1 MTSIFKIAAAAM
13 ISLSSIT
20 VFADIYPNKPIRL
33 VVPFAAGGTTDN
45 VGRLLATRLSE
56 KLGQP
61 VVVDNRGG
69 AGGNIGMDLVAKSP
83 SDGYTL
89 LLTGVATQS
98 IGVSLYKRLPFDPQK
113 DFTPIA
119 IFASV
124 PNVLVVNPKLPVK
137 TVSELV
143 AYSKSKPGSLFM
155 GSAGS
160 GTTNHLSGE
169 LFKSMTGSS
178 FTHVPYKGS
187 GPAMADLLANQVHL
201 MFDNLPGSLPHVKR
215 GALRPLAVT
224 SEKRSPVLPDVPTM
238 AEAGV
243 PGYVVDAWFGLVAP
257 KNLPKE
263 VLAKLSQ
270 EVTQIAQEKGMV
282 EKLAALGA
290 TPLTSTPAEFAQRI
304 QSDTVKWSKII
315 QESGATVD

>member
-1 MTSIFKIAAAAM
+1 
-13 ISLSSIT
+13 
-20 VFADIYPNKPIRL
+20 
-33 VVPFAAGGTTDN
+33 
-45 VGRLLATRLSE
+45 
-56 KLGQP
+56 
-61 VVVDNRGG
+61 
-69 AGGNIGMDLVAKSP
+69 
-83 SDGYTL
+83 
-89 LLTGVATQS
+89 
-98 IGVSLYKRLPFDPQK
+98 
-113 DFTPIA
+113 
-119 IFASV
+119 
-124 PNVLVVNPKLPVK
+124 
-137 TVSELV
+137 
-143 AYSKSKPGSLFM
+143 
-155 GSAGS
+155 
-160 GTTNHLSGE
+160 
-169 LFKSMTGSS
+169 
-178 FTHVPYKGS
+178 
-187 GPAMADLLANQVHL
+187 MADLLANQVHL

-263 VLAKLSQ
+263 VLVKLSQ

-304 QSDTVKWSKII
+304 QSDTVKWYKII